1 MTWGLYGS
9 YVLFVLLVLMIPGPD
24 TAVVIKNSLG
34 GGARGGS
41 MAALGIGAGNLAQGV
56 AAAFGLSALILRS
69 EPLFLAL
76 RWAGAA
82 YLAYLG
88 VRALIS
94 AWRGDHHALED
105 VRGAKT
111 SGYRRWR
118 EGFLSNLTNPKVLV
132 FYLAML
138 PQFLDPATMGQ
149 GDALL
154 LGCTVAVMALLWQLV
169 IVFSVHRVRGWLSRR
184 RVRRALDGVT
194 GTALIGFGAA
204 LVLES

>member
-9 YVLFVLLVLMIPGPD
+9 YVLFVLLVLLIPGPD

-34 GGARGGS
+34 GGARGGILAS
-41 MAALGIGAGNLAQGV
+41 IGIGSGNLAQGV
-56 AAAFGLSALILRS
+56 AAAFGLSALIARS

-88 VRALIS
+88 IRALIS
-94 AWRGDHHALED
+94 AWRGDHVALD
-105 VRGAKT
+105 DIRGAKA

-118 EGFLSNLTNPKVLV
+118 EGFLCNLTNPKVLV
-132 FYLAML
+132 FYLSIL
-138 PQFLDPATMGQ
+138 PQFLDPATMGAA
-149 GDALL
+149 DALL
-154 LGCTVAVMALLWQLV
+154 LATTVAVMALLWQLV
-169 IVFSVHRVRGWLSRR
+169 IVFFVHRVRGWLSRR

-204 LVLES
+204 LALES